1 MREFKDRGALWRTW
15 TALLVVVVLAAA
27 VGCGGDDD
35 DESSGSADS
44 AASLPEK
51 VNVGV
56 LMPLTGPF
64 ASFGKDWEKAAQMAI
79 DDANKVAK
87 TEFEGIVG
95 DDPDPQAGLQAAR
108 KMMSIQDV
116 PVIVGGDSSTMLAL
130 EKVAERASVPV
141 ISSYAGTVELDPIAG
156 DWLWRTVS
164 SDNDQA
170 LVPARFFERENIEET
185 AVFIENTAPTRSFA
199 EKFKEAL
206 TASGGSVSA
215 EVEVNPKEPSYRAA
229 VGEILRSDPA
239 YVLCSCSPQTG
250 ASILK
255 QLSSSGYDGGR
266 FVPAEMSTDEIIEA
280 VGADVMEG
288 TYSYTLA
295 SDPELP
301 AYKRFATNFEQRF
314 GHEPVPYSAS
324 AYDTAVIAMLASIA
338 ARSSDGPEIRDQLR
352 AVSGPPGRMIDSV
365 AEAIKAV
372 EAGDEID
379 YEGAS
384 GPVNL
389 LEDGS
394 AKTSYA
400 ILQAKDGKWETIEY
414 YAAEEFVD

>member
-1 MREFKDRGALWRTW
+1 VAFALV
-15 TALLVVVVLAAA
+15 ALAA
-27 VGCGGDDD
+27 CGDD
-35 DESSGSADS
+35 EEGSGGGSSQGEIPS
-44 AASLPEK
+44 K
-51 VNVGV
+51 VNVGI

-64 ASFGKDWEKAAQMAI
+64 ASFGKDWEKAAQLAV
-79 DDANKVAK
+79 DHGNAAAQTDFNPV
-87 TEFEGIVG
+87 VG

-108 KMMSIQDV
+108 KMMSTQNV

-130 EKVAERASVPV
+130 EDVAARGETPV
-141 ISSYAGTVELDPIAG
+141 ISSYAGTVELDPIGG

-170 LVPARFFERENIEET
+170 LVPARFFERQGIKE
-185 AVFIENTAPTRSFA
+185 AALFIENTAPTRSFA
-199 EKFKEAL
+199 EKFKEAFE
-206 TASGGSVSA
+206 ASGGSVA
-215 EVEVNPKEPSYRAA
+215 GEVEVNPKEPSYRAA
-229 VGEILRSDPA
+229 VSEITRGNPD
-239 YVLCSCSPQTG
+239 YVLCSCSPPTG

-266 FVPAEMSTDEIIEA
+266 FVPAEMSTDEIIKA

-301 AYKRFATNFEQRF
+301 AYKQFATAFEKEF

-324 AYDTAVIAMLASIA
+324 AYDTTVIAMLAAIA
-338 ARSSDGPEIRDQLR
+338 ARSTDGKAIRDKLR
-352 AVSGPPGRMIDSV
+352 EVSGPPGKKVDDV
-365 AEAIKAV
+365 AAAIKAV
-372 EAGDEID
+372 EAGEDID

-400 ILQAKDGKWETIEY
+400 ILQAKAGKWETTEY
-414 YAAEEFVD
+414 YAAEEFE